1 MLTLAVHQFWYE
13 KSLAVCH
20 SQIFANFVCSTAFWS
35 RIFKWGI
42 YFFDLDCARSYL
54 NTLIYT
60 CMQVYFSILNKI
72 CDMRV
77 TSSGCFDVECLNF
90 GLQKQLLYAFFYIWL
105 ASSFPKLIS
114 LVENDLARW
123 GSVLARFGRGRKIAP
138 SGRHCSPTV
147 NLRKEIFRIPAY
159 LLVMKIICKN

>member
-54 NTLIYT
+54 NTFIHT

-77 TSSGCFDVECLNF
+77 TSSGCFDVECLIQKCFETACFPVLTLEGQWRRARLSRGTRWFNF
-90 GLQKQLLYAFFYIWL
+90 KWFYA
-105 ASSFPKLIS
+105 
-114 LVENDLARW
+114 
-123 GSVLARFGRGRKIAP
+123 
-138 SGRHCSPTV
+138 TV
-147 NLRKEIFRIPAY
+147 PLHILHKYFTRA
-159 LLVMKIICKN
+159 LSTVMWTFV

>member
-1 MLTLAVHQFWYE
+1 MLTLVVHRFWHE

-20 SQIFANFVCSTAFWS
+20 SKIFANFVCLTAFWS

-60 CMQVYFSILNKI
+60 CLQVYFSILNKI

-77 TSSGCFDVECLNF
+77 TSSGCFDVECL
-90 GLQKQLLYAFFYIWL
+90 
-105 ASSFPKLIS
+105 
-114 LVENDLARW
+114 LVDCD
-123 GSVLARFGRGRKIAP
+123 S
-138 SGRHCSPTV
+138 
-147 NLRKEIFRIPAY
+147 EIFEVIQTKWYTPVPDWSLSFGITNETNSPAGQVARG
-159 LLVMKIICKN
+159 LGR